1 MKHFS
6 ISHLGRE
13 FGLSRSTLLYYDR
26 IGLLRPSGRS
36 HAGYRLYGSAE
47 YRKLER
53 ICLYRQAGIPLNAI
67 QTLLAVRG
75 KPQAK
80 LLEHRLQEIAQHM
93 ASLRRQQ
100 RLLSGMLQHVS
111 AGGRPPMVDKA
122 MWIQML
128 QAAGMDD
135 AAMERWHAEFEH
147 RAPGQHHD
155 FLLSLGIEESEI
167 ARIRQWSAQHYTGA
181 IGA

>member
-1 MKHFS
+1 MEHYS
-6 ISHLGRE
+6 ISRLGRE

-36 HAGYRLYGSAE
+36 HAGYRVYTRTE
-47 YRKLER
+47 YKRLER
-53 ICLYRQAGIPLNAI
+53 ICLYRQAGLALNAI

-80 LLEHRLQEIAQHM
+80 VLEHRLQEIARHIS
-93 ASLRRQQ
+93 SLRQQ
-100 RLLSGMLQHVS
+100 QLLLSGMLKHLS
-111 AGGRPPMVDKA
+111 AGSRPPMVDKA
-122 MWIQML
+122 MWVQML

-147 RAPGQHHD
+147 RAPNQHHD
-155 FLLSLGIEESEI
+155 FLLSLGIGASEI
-167 ARIRQWSAQHYTGA
+167 ARIRQWSAQKYA
-181 IGA
+181 NAMKV